1 MFNQI
6 LGLIWSPSKIFFPQ
20 PLHLNDQENLQNQS
34 YSSSPATSHI
44 PKATNSSDTKQLLPT
59 RAPHSS
65 SDAVLLLV
73 YLGLLASSH
82 PSVRM
87 IMAVRDRKLTQI
99 SFDRAG
105 STAQWQTYLHSSM
118 CKGLG
123 LILSATMKHFQVRYW
138 KGRICFVLSTSETAV
153 TPSLPL
159 SSLHSLPSSLSQA
172 QLTHCQQVSLCRRC
186 GGVKAWPQTAPG
198 LHPLS
203 FPLGTNSFFFIKFPD
218 KGLS

>member
-44 PKATNSSDTKQLLPT
+44 PKATNSSDTKQPLPT

-87 IMAVRDRKLTQI
+87 IMAVRDRNPTQI

-123 LILSATMKHFQVRYW
+123 LILSATMKTFSGKLLERQNLLCSFSFRNCSNTITSPLVSPFSSF
-138 KGRICFVLSTSETAV
+138 KSLTSSTN
-153 TPSLPL
+153 
-159 SSLHSLPSSLSQA
+159 SLSA
-172 QLTHCQQVSLCRRC
+172 SFSLQEMWRC
-186 GGVKAWPQTAPG
+186 ESLASDSSRSSP
-198 LHPLS
+198 S
-203 FPLGTNSFFFIKFPD
+203 
-218 KGLS
+218 